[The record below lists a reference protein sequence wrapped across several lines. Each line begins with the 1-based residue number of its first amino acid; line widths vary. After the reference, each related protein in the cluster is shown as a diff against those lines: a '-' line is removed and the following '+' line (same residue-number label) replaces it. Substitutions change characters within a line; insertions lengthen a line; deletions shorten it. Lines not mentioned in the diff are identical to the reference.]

1 MIPSK
6 TGVIVSIEQKE
17 AEMEYDFS
25 VLLSSHPML
34 TLVWFALRIW
44 SKYLREI
51 QRCLLMEKTHRF
63 YVFH

>member
-44 SKYLREI
+44 SKYL
-51 QRCLLMEKTHRF
+51 
-63 YVFH
+63 